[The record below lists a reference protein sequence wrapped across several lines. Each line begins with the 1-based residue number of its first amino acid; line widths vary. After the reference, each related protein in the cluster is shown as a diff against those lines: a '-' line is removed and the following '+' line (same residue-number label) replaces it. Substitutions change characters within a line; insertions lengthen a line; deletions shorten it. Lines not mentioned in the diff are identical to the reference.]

1 VIRNRK
7 RKINK
12 ESYEKLKMKDVM
24 HVMTS
29 VEEDYIYKKKSVV
42 LRLE

>member
-1 VIRNRK
+1 
-7 RKINK
+7 
-12 ESYEKLKMKDVM
+12 MKDVM

-42 LRLE
+42 LRLEQKMGIKRLYFLGGQTFC